1 MKKYVPW
8 ILLVAV
14 LVSGAYIYAKWRGD
28 LKVAEEKIRAGK
40 ELAAIQQKQIDEQA
54 ALTARIE
61 AQLAKDQA
69 ASAERERWYQANI
82 VTHVAQATPQQLVDE
97 GARLLGAADISTDG
111 THVTLGL
118 ESWRRA
124 VLIMLNEEEYRK
136 EREPSWLR
144 DKASYEAIIASQKV
158 EIAKH
163 IEREAGLEGTID
175 SLSKALAIRK
185 TLSLIEKVSYTG
197 LGFAGAKGLD
207 ALTALLKG
215 K

>member
-14 LVSGAYIYAKWRGD
+14 LVSGVYIYAKWRGD

-40 ELAAIQQKQIDEQA
+40 ELAALQQKQIDEQA

-61 AQLAKDQA
+61 AQLSKDQA
-69 ASAERERWYQANI
+69 ESAAREQWYQEHI
-82 VTHVAQATPQQLVDE
+82 VTEIQQATPQQLVDE
-97 GARLLGAADISTDG
+97 GARLLEATDITTDG
-111 THVTLGL
+111 SNVTMSLTT
-118 ESWRRA
+118 WRRA
-124 VLIMLNEEEYRK
+124 VLALRNEEEYRTQ
-136 EREPSWLR
+136 REPSWLR